1 MPGPHVM
8 SGPIYEGVESAH
20 RCNIVPGKAEG
31 NPLTAGPVYPVNAI
45 HKYSGEGSDPSVSM
59 QTGMIGPVYNV
70 LHEHHYREVS
80 TILLLSYFSVQKVLF
95 SLLYMKYYD

>member
-31 NPLTAGPVYPVNAI
+31 NPLTAGPVYPVNAF

-59 QTGMIGPVYNV
+59 ATGMIGPVYNV

-80 TILLLSYFSVQKVLF
+80 NYYWVKIKFQVLF
-95 SLLYMKYYD
+95 IPWEKIAG